1 MNMPVKALRAI
12 REQIDQLLEGCEE
25 ELAIW
30 ADPIYVT
37 FPKLAKGEKAVG
49 VIISADGKRRYWLI
63 LLPGDAAPASWGDQ
77 TLWAKKQGGELPD
90 RVEGALLFA
99 VMKNEFKE
107 ERYWTRELRAA
118 DSDYAWYQRFSTG
131 TQGYTS
137 KSIKLRARAVRR
149 MPIG

>member
-30 ADPIYVT
+30 ADPINVT

-49 VIISADGKRRYWLI
+49 VIISADGLRRYWLI

-107 ERYWTRELRAA
+107 EWYWTREQHAA
-118 DSDYAWYQRFSTG
+118 NSDYAWYQNFYG
-131 TQGYTS
+131 GYQYYTS
-137 KSIKLRARAVRR
+137 KNYELRARAVRR
-149 MPIG
+149 SPI

>member
-1 MNMPVKALRAI
+1 MDMPVKALRAI

-30 ADPIYVT
+30 ADPINVT

-49 VIISADGKRRYWLI
+49 VIISADGQRRYWLI

-118 DSDYAWYQRFSTG
+118 DSVFAWYQNFCYGSQNYNGKTL
-131 TQGYTS
+131 
-137 KSIKLRARAVRR
+137 KLRARGVRR
-149 MPIG
+149 SPI

>member
-118 DSDYAWYQRFSTG
+118 DSVFAWYQRFSTG

-137 KSIKLRARAVRR
+137 KSIKL
-149 MPIG
+149 